1 MKKADLIVGLEKLRV
16 RLSTQDIDTVW
27 KVLDAQK
34 RGFANFNDFC
44 SLQETP
50 TYQQTDPETLK
61 ALETKLQDNLAAER
75 KA

>member
-44 SLQETP
+44 SLQETR